1 MDVGSGLVMPI
12 LRKTPARI
20 AEGKPDADVEREGIA
35 RRRLNLTTGE
45 WQVLEPLMKREAMSY
60 EGLIALIFGDHP
72 PALPYNAITQR
83 THFLRKKLAAHGI
96 QIRTLDDFG
105 YAIEPADKARLKEI
119 LAPINEGD

>member
-1 MDVGSGLVMPI
+1 MPI
-12 LRKTPARI
+12 PRKAPAQI
-20 AEGKPDADVEREGIA
+20 AEERLDTEVEREGIA

-60 EGLIALIFGDHP
+60 EGLIGLIFGDHP

-105 YAIEPADKARLKEI
+105 YAIEPADKARLRDL
-119 LAPINEGD
+119 LAPMNEGD